1 MKKLIS
7 FTSSYFLF
15 YLGHI
20 VYLIF
25 VQYGMCYNIYNWLMD
40 NSEKIQ
46 TWGGNKTPW
55 KKLK

>member
-7 FTSSYFLF
+7 FISSYFLF

-46 TWGGNKTPW
+46 SWGGNTSPW
-55 KKLK
+55 K